1 MTPSTG
7 AHYRSPSLE
16 LSLSTL
22 LGVNSSAVVQRLLI
36 VDDEQALAKLMERT
50 LRSRGFE
57 SDVAFTAADARRLF
71 EATDYAL
78 ALLDVRLPDESGY
91 GLLEEL
97 RARRPDTAVVMI
109 SGVDDPEL
117 GRAALEHGA
126 YAYMVKPV
134 GATQLYL
141 TVVNNLRRRTLEL
154 EHRTT
159 MRRLEG
165 MLDERADQMRRAVDL
180 QVGML
185 PASPLKEDGFELAAH
200 FTAAKEISGDFYDWY
215 RRDTGHLIL
224 TLGDV
229 MGKGLP
235 AALMMATARAAL
247 RGSAGISELDAGI
260 KLASDVMSAAL
271 EVNHAY
277 VTAFHAVFEPASG
290 ALQYVDAGHGHAR
303 LLRGTT
309 GQETLPLRSAPIG
322 IFPDSIFAVGTVTLN
337 PGDTLV
343 VFSDG
348 LLDLRPDLATKDV
361 LLPYEARR
369 AGSAQE
375 LVDILA
381 QGSKSRDLFDDVTVL
396 ALKRI

>member
-1 MTPSTG
+1 VS
-7 AHYRSPSLE
+7 SPE
-16 LSLSTL
+16 
-22 LGVNSSAVVQRLLI
+22 APQRLLI
-36 VDDEQALAKLMERT
+36 VDDEEVLAKLMERI

-57 SDVAFTAADARRLF
+57 SDIALSAAEARKRI
-71 EATDYAL
+71 AASDYAL

-97 RARRPDTAVVMI
+97 RSKRPDTAVVMI

-117 GRAALEHGA
+117 GKAALEHGA

-141 TVVNNLRRRTLEL
+141 TVVNNLQRRTLEL
-154 EHRTT
+154 EHRATL
-159 MRRLEG
+159 RRMEA

-180 QVGML
+180 QIGML

-215 RRDTGHLIL
+215 RQDDGRLVL

-247 RGSAGISELDAGI
+247 RGSGGIERLDEGI
-260 KLASDVMSAAL
+260 KRATEVMSAAL

-277 VTAFHAVFEPASG
+277 VTAFHAVFNPSSG

-303 LLRGTT
+303 LLRGAT

-322 IFPDSIFAVGTVTLN
+322 IFPDSLFAVGTVTLN
-337 PGDTLV
+337 PGDALV

-361 LLPYEARR
+361 PLPYEARR

-381 QGSKSRDLFDDVTVL
+381 TGSKRRDLFDDVTVL
-396 ALKRI
+396 ALKRL

>member
-1 MTPSTG
+1 
-7 AHYRSPSLE
+7 

-22 LGVNSSAVVQRLLI
+22 LDVSSREAPQRLLI
-36 VDDEQALAKLMERT
+36 VDDEEVLAKLMERI

-57 SDVAFTAADARRLF
+57 SDIALSAAEARKRIG
-71 EATDYAL
+71 ASDYAL

-141 TVVNNLRRRTLEL
+141 TVVNNLQRRTLEL
-154 EHRTT
+154 EHRATL
-159 MRRLEG
+159 RRMEAMLE
-165 MLDERADQMRRAVDL
+165 ERADQMRRAVDL
-180 QVGML
+180 QIGML
-185 PASPLKEDGFELAAH
+185 PASPFNGDGFELAAH

-215 RRDTGHLIL
+215 RQDKGLL
-224 TLGDV
+224 VFTLGDV

-247 RGSAGISELDAGI
+247 RGSAGIERLDEGI
-260 KLASDVMSAAL
+260 KRASDVMSAAL

-277 VTAFHAVFEPASG
+277 VTAFHAVFDPSSG
-290 ALQYVDAGHGHAR
+290 ELHYVDAGHGHAR
-303 LLRGTT
+303 LLRGAT

-322 IFPDSIFAVGTVTLN
+322 IFPDSLFAVGTATLN

-361 LLPYEARR
+361 PLPYEARR

-375 LVDILA
+375 MVDILA
-381 QGSKSRDLFDDVTVL
+381 RGSKGRDLFDDVTVL
-396 ALKRI
+396 ALKRV

>member
-1 MTPSTG
+1 VIPSTG

-22 LGVNSSAVVQRLLI
+22 LGVNSPEAVERLLI

-50 LRSRGFE
+50 LRSRGYE

-141 TVVNNLRRRTLEL
+141 TVVNNLRRRTLEM

-165 MLDERADQMRRAVDL
+165 MLDERADQMHRAVEL
-180 QVGML
+180 QMGML
-185 PASPLKEDGFELAAH
+185 PASPLKEEGFELAAQ

-215 RRDTGHLIL
+215 RRDAGHLIL

-247 RGSAGISELDAGI
+247 RGSAGIAELDAGI

-322 IFPDSIFAVGTVTLN
+322 IFPDSLFAVGTVILN

-361 LLPYEARR
+361 PLPYEARR

-381 QGSKSRDLFDDVTVL
+381 QGSKGRDLFDDVTVL
-396 ALKRI
+396 ALKRL

>member
-1 MTPSTG
+1 
-7 AHYRSPSLE
+7 

-22 LGVNSSAVVQRLLI
+22 LVVNSSAASQRLLI
-36 VDDEQALAKLMERT
+36 VDDEQPLAKLMERT

-141 TVVNNLRRRTLEL
+141 TVVNNLGRRTLEL

-200 FTAAKEISGDFYDWY
+200 FTAAREISGDFYDWY

-277 VTAFHAVFEPASG
+277 VTAFHAVFVPASG

-361 LLPYEARR
+361 PLPYEARR

-396 ALKRI
+396 ALKRV

>member
-1 MTPSTG
+1 M
-7 AHYRSPSLE
+7 
-16 LSLSTL
+16 SLSTL
-22 LGVNSSAVVQRLLI
+22 LDVSSPEAPQRLLI
-36 VDDEQALAKLMERT
+36 VDDEEVLAKLMERI

-57 SDVAFTAADARRLF
+57 SDIALSAAEARKRI
-71 EATDYAL
+71 EASDYAL

-97 RARRPDTAVVMI
+97 RSRRPDTAVVMI

-141 TVVNNLRRRTLEL
+141 TVVNNLQRRNLEL
-154 EHRTT
+154 EHRATL
-159 MRRLEG
+159 RRMEA

-180 QVGML
+180 QIGML

-215 RRDTGHLIL
+215 RQDGGRLVF

-247 RGSAGISELDAGI
+247 RGSAGIEQLDQGI
-260 KLASDVMSAAL
+260 KRASEVMSAAL

-277 VTAFHAVFEPASG
+277 VTAFHAVFDPSSG
-290 ALQYVDAGHGHAR
+290 ELHYVDAGHGHAR
-303 LLRGTT
+303 LLRGAT

-322 IFPDSIFAVGTVTLN
+322 IFPDSLFAVGTVTLK
-337 PGDTLV
+337 PGDALV

-361 LLPYEARR
+361 PLPYEARR

-375 LVDILA
+375 LVDILC
-381 QGSKSRDLFDDVTVL
+381 QGSKNRDLFDDVTVL
-396 ALKRI
+396 ALKRL

>member
-22 LGVNSSAVVQRLLI
+22 LGVSSPADVQRLLI

-50 LRSRGFE
+50 LRSRGYE

-71 EATDYAL
+71 EASDYAL

-126 YAYMVKPV
+126 FAYMVKPV

-141 TVVNNLRRRTLEL
+141 TVVNNMRRRALEM
-154 EHRTT
+154 EHRMT

-165 MLDERADQMRRAVDL
+165 MLDERADQMRRAVEL
-180 QVGML
+180 QMGML
-185 PASPLKEDGFELAAH
+185 PATPFKAEGFELAAH

-215 RRDTGHLIL
+215 RRDDGHLIV

-247 RGSAGISELDAGI
+247 RGSAGIMELDAAI

-277 VTAFHAVFEPASG
+277 VTAFHAVFDPASG
-290 ALQYVDAGHGHAR
+290 VLQYVDAGHGHAR
-303 LLRGTT
+303 LLRGAT

-322 IFPDSIFAVGTVTLN
+322 IFPDSLFAVGTVTLN

-348 LLDLRPDLATKDV
+348 LLDLRPNLATKDV
-361 LLPYEARR
+361 PLPYEARR

-381 QGSKSRDLFDDVTVL
+381 QGSRGRDLFDDVTVL

>member
-1 MTPSTG
+1 
-7 AHYRSPSLE
+7 

-22 LGVNSSAVVQRLLI
+22 LVVSSSAASQRLLI

-57 SDVAFTAADARRLF
+57 SDVAFTAAEARRLF

-141 TVVNNLRRRTLEL
+141 TVVNNLRRRDLEL

-165 MLDERADQMRRAVDL
+165 MLDERSEQMRRAVEL
-180 QVGML
+180 QTGML

-247 RGSAGISELDAGI
+247 RGSAGIAELDAGI
-260 KLASDVMSAAL
+260 KLASNVMSAAL

-277 VTAFHAVFEPASG
+277 VTAFHAVFEPVSG
-290 ALQYVDAGHGHAR
+290 TLQYVDAGHGHAR
-303 LLRGTT
+303 LLRGAT
-309 GQETLPLRSAPIG
+309 GQETLPTRSAPIG
-322 IFPDSIFAVGTVTLN
+322 IFPDSMFAVGTVTLN

-361 LLPYEARR
+361 PLPYEARR

-381 QGSKSRDLFDDVTVL
+381 QGSRSRDLFDDVTVL
-396 ALKRI
+396 ALKRV

>member
-1 MTPSTG
+1 MTLSTG

-22 LGVNSSAVVQRLLI
+22 LGVNSPAVVQRLLI

-50 LRSRGFE
+50 LRSRGYE
-57 SDVAFTAADARRLF
+57 SDVAFTAAEARRLF
-71 EATDYAL
+71 EANDYAL

-126 YAYMVKPV
+126 FAYMVKPV

-141 TVVNNLRRRTLEL
+141 TVVNNLRRRTLEM
-154 EHRTT
+154 EHRMT

-165 MLDERADQMRRAVDL
+165 MLDERAEQMRRAVEL
-180 QVGML
+180 QMGML
-185 PASPLKEDGFELAAH
+185 PASPLKEEGFELAAH

-215 RRDTGHLIL
+215 RRDDGHLVV

-247 RGSAGISELDAGI
+247 RGSAGITELEAAI

-277 VTAFHAVFEPASG
+277 VTAFHAVFEPSSG
-290 ALQYVDAGHGHAR
+290 VLQYVDAGHGHAR

-322 IFPDSIFAVGTVTLN
+322 IFPDTIFAVGSVTLN
-337 PGDTLV
+337 RGDTLV

-361 LLPYEARR
+361 PLPYEARR

-381 QGSKSRDLFDDVTVL
+381 QGSKGRDLFDDVTVL
-396 ALKRI
+396 ALKRV